1 MKREKKVVAIVKFWP
16 QWLVLEDV
24 KITTQTKTKQKHR
37 NKKENINAPLS
48 FPGFC

>member
-24 KITTQTKTKQKHR
+24 KKLHKQKQ
-37 NKKENINAPLS
+37 NKNTETKKKT
-48 FPGFC
+48 

>member
-24 KITTQTKTKQKHR
+24 KKTHYTNKNK
-37 NKKENINAPLS
+37 NSETKKENINAPLS
-48 FPGFC
+48 FLGFC